1 MKAIFEQRL
10 AKLKDMRDRGIDPY
24 PRKFEQTHLSGRIKA
39 DFDNLSSSETRVA
52 VAGRLMSKRPHGKTA
67 FGHVRDMDGDI
78 QVYFRL
84 DELGEAVFALL
95 DLIDVG
101 DFVGVEGSVFK
112 TRTGEITVKASRVEI
127 LSKSLRPLPEKW
139 HGLKDKETRYRQRY
153 VDLFFNLPVRDVFLK
168 RTAVIAAMRR
178 LLDEKGFVE
187 VETPVLQPLYGGGSA
202 EPFVT
207 HHEALAMK
215 LYLRIADE
223 LYLKRLLVGGLEK
236 VYEISKDFR
245 NEGMDRTHS
254 PEFTQLELYQA
265 YADYFDMMDIF
276 EEIMERV
283 ALEIHGSTKITYQ
296 GKELD
301 LRRPWARISVKE
313 AMKLH
318 GGVDLD
324 TVENGRLAEICSG
337 ITDADWKNMPRGAMI
352 DEILGHYVEPN
363 LVAPTIL
370 YDYPVEISPLA
381 KVSRKDERF
390 AERFEPFVFGIELGN
405 AFSELNDPVQQREK
419 LEQQLKDEGKRE
431 EIDLDFVRA
440 LEYGMPPAGGLGI
453 GVDRVVM
460 LMTDSHSIRDVVLFP
475 PMRPEAGLE
484 EEADGI

>member
-10 AKLKDMRDRGIDPY
+10 AKLKEMRERGIDPY

-39 DFDNLSSSETRVA
+39 DYEDLSANETRVS
-52 VAGRLMSKRPHGKTA
+52 VAGRLVSKRPHGKTA
-67 FGHVRDMDGDI
+67 FGHLRDVEGDI
-78 QVYFRL
+78 QAYFRR
-84 DELGEAVFALL
+84 DDLGEERFALL
-95 DLIDVG
+95 DLVDIG
-101 DFVGVEGSVFK
+101 DFVGVSGTVFK
-112 TRTGEITVKASRVEI
+112 TRTEEITVKVSDFEV

-139 HGLKDKETRYRQRY
+139 HGLKDKETRYRRRY
-153 VDLFFNLPVRDVFLK
+153 VDLFANLQVREVFLK
-168 RTAVIAAMRR
+168 RTAVIGAMRKT
-178 LLDEKGFVE
+178 LDEKGFIE
-187 VETPVLQPLYGGGSA
+187 VETPVLQPIYGGGSA

-207 HHEALAMK
+207 HHQALDQK

-265 YADYFDMMDIF
+265 YADYYDMMDIF

-283 ALEIHGSTKITYQ
+283 AIRVNGSTRLTYQ
-296 GKELD
+296 KRDLD
-301 LRRPWARISVKE
+301 LKRPWERITVLE
-313 AMKLH
+313 AMKRYADI
-318 GGVDLD
+318 DLNKVED
-324 TVENGRLAEICSG
+324 TRLREICAG
-337 ITDADWKNMPRGAMI
+337 ITDADWGHMPRGAMI
-352 DEILGHYVEPN
+352 EEVLGHYVEPK
-363 LVAPTIL
+363 LISPTIL
-370 YDYPVEISPLA
+370 YDYPLEVSPLA
-381 KVSRKDERF
+381 KVSRRDDRF
-390 AERFEPFVFGIELGN
+390 AERFEPFVVGVEIGN
-405 AFSELNDPVQQREK
+405 AFSELNDPVQQRRR
-419 LEQQLKDEGKRE
+419 LEQQLDDEGRRE

-475 PMRPEAGLE
+475 PMRPETDLDE
-484 EEADGI
+484 DLDGI

>member
-10 AKLKDMRDRGIDPY
+10 AKLKEMRDRGVDPY
-24 PRKFEQTHLSGRIKA
+24 PRRFEHTHLSGRIKE
-39 DFDNLSSSETRVA
+39 DFDNLSATESRVS

-67 FGHVRDMDGDI
+67 FGHVRDIQGDI
-78 QVYFRL
+78 QIYFRQ
-84 DELGEAVFALL
+84 DDLGQERFSLL
-95 DLIDVG
+95 DLIDIG
-101 DFVGVEGSVFK
+101 DFIGVSGTVFK
-112 TRTGEITVKASRVEI
+112 TRTEEITVKAADFRM

-153 VDLFFNLPVRDVFLK
+153 VDLFVNLPVRDVFFK
-168 RTAVIAAMRR
+168 RTAVIAAMRKT
-178 LLDEKGFVE
+178 LDEKGFVE
-187 VETPVLQPLYGGGSA
+187 VETPVLQPIYGGGSA

-207 HHEALAMK
+207 HHQALDQK

-283 ALEIHGSTKITYQ
+283 ALEVHGSTRLTYQ
-296 GKELD
+296 GQDLD
-301 LRRPWARISVKE
+301 LKRPWERITVLE
-313 AMKLH
+313 AMKRFAD
-318 GGVDLD
+318 VDLD
-324 TVENGRLAEICSG
+324 TVEEGRLREICSG
-337 ITDADWKNMPRGAMI
+337 ITDADWGHMPRGAMI
-352 DEILGHYVEPN
+352 EEILGHYVEPK
-363 LVAPTIL
+363 LVSPTIL
-370 YDYPVEISPLA
+370 YDYPLEVSPLA
-381 KVSRKDERF
+381 KVSRRDERF
-390 AERFEPFVFGIELGN
+390 AERFEPFILGIELGN
-405 AFSELNDPVQQREK
+405 AFSELNDPIQQRRR
-419 LEQQLKDEGKRE
+419 LEQQLEDEGKRE
-431 EIDLDFVRA
+431 DIDLDFVRA

-475 PMRPEAGLE
+475 PMRPEADLE
-484 EEADGI
+484 EDSDGV

>member
-10 AKLKDMRDRGIDPY
+10 AKLKEIRNRGIDPY
-24 PRKFEQTHLSGRIKA
+24 PRKFEHTHLSGAIKE
-39 DFDNLSSSETRVA
+39 DFEDLSASGSQVS

-67 FGHVRDMDGDI
+67 FGHVRDIQGDI
-78 QVYFRL
+78 QVYFRQ
-84 DELGEAVFALL
+84 DDLGEDRFGLL
-95 DLIDVG
+95 DLIDIG
-101 DFVGVEGSVFK
+101 DFIGVSGTVFK
-112 TRTGEITVKASRVEI
+112 TRTGEITVKASDFKI

-153 VDLFFNLPVRDVFLK
+153 VDLFFNLPVREVFRK
-168 RTAVIAAMRR
+168 RTLVIAAMRKI
-178 LLDEKGFVE
+178 LDEKGFIE
-187 VETPVLQPLYGGGSA
+187 VETPVLQPIYGGGSA

-207 HHEALAMK
+207 HHQALDLR

-283 ALEIHGSTKITYQ
+283 ALEIAGSTIITYQ
-296 GKELD
+296 GRELD
-301 LRRPWARISVKE
+301 LKRPWRRVSVLE
-313 AMKLH
+313 AMKEFAS
-318 GGVDLD
+318 VDLD
-324 TVENGRLAEICSG
+324 TVEDDRLREICSG
-337 ITDADWKNMPRGAMI
+337 IAEADWGKKPRGAMI
-352 DEILGHYVEPN
+352 EEILGHYVEPK
-363 LVAPTIL
+363 LITPTIL
-370 YDYPVEISPLA
+370 YDYPLEVSPLA
-381 KVSRKDERF
+381 KVSRRDQRF
-390 AERFEPFVFGIELGN
+390 AERFEPFVSGMELGN
-405 AFSELNDPVQQREK
+405 AFSELNDPVQQRGR
-419 LEQQLKDEGKRE
+419 LEQQLESEGKRE

-475 PMRPEAGLE
+475 PMRPEAEME
-484 EEADGI
+484 EETDGI